1 MIPLYQMLSVS
12 PEMLKDR
19 AESLAQA
26 AQQSGWKVEV
36 IPTKD
41 TFGGG
46 SAPERTID
54 GWGVRIMPP
63 PSPED
68 LARLAREFDPPIVG
82 TVSEDSYLLSIR
94 CMFPHDYPDL
104 VRFLRSGL
112 AQS

>member
-63 PSPED
+63 SSPED